1 MNSDPYTPARIREP
15 ALKPAAYPLLAA
27 AFFLTAAKPPEPK
40 PISYRV
46 TPILQKD
53 GTRALD
59 VRMRFRGE
67 PDGETELFLPSV
79 WAGSSE
85 LWRHAKGLEIRGARS
100 LGGTYD
106 KPLARHRPGARLKVR
121 YRIVSAYSE
130 DPGFAYEK
138 ARPMVRPDWFF
149 VHGESMFAVP
159 GDSQERPARFRW
171 GRLPKGWTAASD
183 LDHLEGKP
191 TTLANLVNSVAIGG
205 EKLRVVRRDLRGA
218 PLRVALLGDWQ
229 FTADQLADT
238 VTPIIA
244 AEDEFWGDRSSPY
257 LVAMAP
263 LGELPA
269 GLSYHGTG
277 RTDGF
282 SIASTSA
289 FELKQAVRFL
299 AHENMHGWVP
309 IALGGMPEEDEAR
322 DYWFSEGFNDYLASK
337 VLLRSRIWTLAEWA
351 ADKNE
356 TLLRYGQSPAKTAT
370 GAEIAQ
376 RFWTD
381 SAVQQVSY
389 DRGHLLAAKL
399 DSEIA
404 ARTGGTQSLETV
416 LQAQRRAAEGS
427 SELAVALFR
436 KTLRDRT
443 GIDIDPD
450 LERYAR
456 RGEILLLPAGL
467 LGDCARLVT
476 ERRKAFTRGYDADAT
491 RRGAGVISGVDRE
504 GPAYAAGLRDG
515 MQLVRREAGKIGDAS
530 VELAYRVAEGGK
542 ERVISYM
549 PEGKAEFEVQRVELT
564 ATGPEA
570 QAACRTRLGG
580 AS

>member
-1 MNSDPYTPARIREP
+1 M
-15 ALKPAAYPLLAA
+15 KPVAYLLLAA
-27 AFFLTAAKPPEPK
+27 ASLLLAAARPAPEPK
-40 PISYRV
+40 PVSYRIA
-46 TPILQKD
+46 PILQKD
-53 GTRALD
+53 GSRALE
-59 VRMRFRGE
+59 VRMRLKGDS
-67 PDGETELFLPSV
+67 DGETELFLPSV

-85 LWRHAKGLEIRGARS
+85 LWRHAKGLEIRGAKS

-106 KPLARHRPGARLKVR
+106 KPVARHRPGARLTLR
-121 YRIVSAYSE
+121 YRIVSAYAE
-130 DPGFAYEK
+130 DPGFNYEK
-138 ARPMVRPDWFF
+138 ARPLIRPDWFF
-149 VHGESMFAVP
+149 VHGESIFASP
-159 GDSQERPARFRW
+159 GGSQERPAKFRW

-183 LDHLEGKP
+183 LDHLAGKP
-191 TTLANLVNSVAIGG
+191 TTVANLINSVVVGG
-205 EKLRVVRRDLRGA
+205 AKLRLVKRDLRGA

-244 AEDEFWGDRSSPY
+244 AEDSFWGDRSSPY

-263 LGELPA
+263 LGELPS

-277 RTDGF
+277 RTDAF

-289 FELKQAVRFL
+289 FELKQAIRFL
-299 AHENMHGWVP
+299 AHENMHSWVP
-309 IALGGMPEEDEAR
+309 IALGGMPEEDEAK

-337 VLLRSRIWTLAEWA
+337 VLLRSGIWTLAEWA

-356 TLLRYGQSPAKTAT
+356 TLLRYGQSPAKTAD
-370 GAEIAQ
+370 GGEIAR

-381 SAVQQVSY
+381 EAVQQVSY
-389 DRGHLLAAKL
+389 DRGHLLAAKV

-404 ARTGGTQSLETV
+404 ARSGGKQSLESV
-416 LQAQRRAAEGS
+416 LRTQRRAAEGS
-427 SELAVALFR
+427 PELAVALFR
-436 KTLRDRT
+436 KILRDET

-456 RGEILLLPAGL
+456 RGEPLLLRADL
-467 LGDCARLVT
+467 LADCARVVT
-476 ERRKAFTRGYDADAT
+476 ERRKAFTRGYDSDST
-491 RRGAGVISGVDRE
+491 RRADGVIAGVDRE

-515 MQLVRREAGKIGDAS
+515 MKLIRREAGKIGDAS
-530 VELAYRVAEGGK
+530 VELAYRVADGGV

-564 ATGPEA
+564 ARPETE
-570 QAACRTRLGG
+570 AACRTRLGG

>member
-1 MNSDPYTPARIREP
+1 
-15 ALKPAAYPLLAA
+15 LKPAACLAA
-27 AFFLTAAKPPEPK
+27 ALLLTAAKPPEPR
-40 PISYRV
+40 PITYKV

-53 GTRALD
+53 GTRALE
-59 VRMRFRGE
+59 VRMRFTGDT
-67 PDGETELFLPSV
+67 DGETEIFLPSV
-79 WAGSSE
+79 WAGTSE
-85 LWRHAKGLEIRGARS
+85 MWRYVKGLKVRGAGS

-106 KPLARHRPGARLKVR
+106 RPLARHRPGSRLKLR
-121 YRIVSAYSE
+121 YRLISAYSE

-159 GDSQERPARFRW
+159 GDSQDRPATFKW
-171 GRLPKGWTAASD
+171 GRLPKGWTVASD

-191 TTLANLVNSVAIGG
+191 TPLANLVNSVLIGG
-205 EKLRVVRRDLRGA
+205 EELRVVRRDLRGA
-218 PLRVALLGDWQ
+218 PLRVALLGNWQ

-263 LGELPA
+263 LGELPS

-289 FELKQAVRFL
+289 FEIRQAVRFL

-309 IALGGMPEEDEAR
+309 IALGGMPEEGEAR
-322 DYWFSEGFNDYLASK
+322 DYWFSEGFNDYLAAK
-337 VLLRSRIWTLAEWA
+337 VLLRSGIWTLPEWA

-356 TLLRYGQSPAKTAT
+356 TLLRYGQSPAKTAD
-370 GAEIAQ
+370 GAEIAR

-389 DRGHLLAAKL
+389 DRGHLLAAGL
-399 DSEIA
+399 DGQIA
-404 ARTGGTQSLETV
+404 ARTGGRQSLETV
-416 LQAQRRAAEGS
+416 LRAQRQAAEGS
-427 SELAVALFR
+427 SELAVDLFR

-443 GIDIDPD
+443 GIDIDPA

-456 RGEILLLPAGL
+456 RGEALLLPADL
-467 LGDCARLVT
+467 LGDCARLIT

-491 RRGAGVISGVDRE
+491 REGGGVITGVDQE

-530 VELAYRVAEGGK
+530 VELAYRVTDGGT
-542 ERVISYM
+542 ERTIGYL
-549 PEGKAEFEVQRVELT
+549 PEGKTEFEVQRIELT
-564 ATGPEA
+564 AKGPEA
-570 QAACRTRLGG
+570 EAACRTRLGG

>member
-1 MNSDPYTPARIREP
+1 M
-15 ALKPAAYPLLAA
+15 KPVAYPLLAA
-27 AFFLTAAKPPEPK
+27 AALLLTAAKPPEARPVSFR
-40 PISYRV
+40 I
-46 TPILQKD
+46 TPILQQD
-53 GTRALD
+53 GSRALD
-59 VRMRFRGE
+59 VRMRLRGD

-85 LWRHAKGLEIRGARS
+85 LWRHAKGLEVRGARS

-106 KPLARHRPGARLKVR
+106 KPVARHRPGARLRLR
-121 YRIVSAYSE
+121 YRIVSAYAG

-149 VHGESMFAVP
+149 VHGESIFAVP
-159 GDSQERPARFRW
+159 GGGQERPAKFRW
-171 GRLPKGWTAASD
+171 GKLPKGWTVASD
-183 LDHLEGKP
+183 LDHLAGKP
-191 TTLANLVNSVAIGG
+191 TSLANLINSVLIGG
-205 EKLRVVRRDLRGA
+205 TKLRLVERDLRGA

-238 VTPIIA
+238 ITPIIA
-244 AEDEFWGDRSSPY
+244 AEDGFWGDPSSPY

-263 LGELPA
+263 LGELPS

-289 FELKQAVRFL
+289 FELRQAVRFL
-299 AHENMHGWVP
+299 AHENMHSWVP

-322 DYWFSEGFNDYLASK
+322 DYWFSEGFNDYLAAK
-337 VLLRSRIWTLAEWA
+337 VLLRAGIWSLAEWA
-351 ADKNE
+351 ADKND
-356 TLLRYGQSPAKTAT
+356 TLLRYAQSPAKTAD
-370 GAEIAQ
+370 GAEIAR

-399 DSEIA
+399 DREIA
-404 ARTGGTQSLETV
+404 ARSEGRQSLETV
-416 LQAQRRAAEGS
+416 LRTQRRAAEGS
-427 SELAVALFR
+427 PELAVGLFR
-436 KTLRDRT
+436 KILRDET

-450 LERYAR
+450 LDRYAR
-456 RGEILLLPAGL
+456 RGETLLLPADL

-491 RRGAGVISGVDRE
+491 RRGNGIIAGVDRD
-504 GPAYAAGLRDG
+504 GPAYSAGLRDG
-515 MQLVRREAGKIGDAS
+515 MQLVRRESGKIGDAS
-530 VELAYRVAEGGK
+530 VELAYRVTEGGV

-549 PEGKAEFEVQRVELT
+549 PEGKAEFEVQHVELT
-564 ATGPEA
+564 AAGPEA
-570 QAACRTRLGG
+570 EAACRTRLGG

>member
-1 MNSDPYTPARIREP
+1 M
-15 ALKPAAYPLLAA
+15 KPVACLLLAA
-27 AFFLTAAKPPEPK
+27 APFLTAAAPPGPK

-46 TPILQKD
+46 TPIVQED
-53 GTRALD
+53 GSRALD
-59 VRMRFRGE
+59 VRMRLKGDS
-67 PDGETELFLPSV
+67 DGETELFLPSV

-85 LWRHAKGLEIRGARS
+85 LWRHARGLEVRGAKS
-100 LGGTYD
+100 VGGSFD
-106 KPLARHRPGARLKVR
+106 KPVARHRPGARLTLR
-121 YRIVSAYSE
+121 YRIVSAYAE

-138 ARPMVRPDWFF
+138 ARPMIRPDWFF
-149 VHGESMFAVP
+149 VHGESIFAVP
-159 GDSQERPARFRW
+159 GGGQERPARFRW
-171 GRLPKGWTAASD
+171 GRLPKSWTVASD
-183 LDHLEGKP
+183 LDHLAGKP
-191 TTLANLVNSVAIGG
+191 TSLANLVNSVAIGG
-205 EKLRVVRRDLRGA
+205 AKLRLVRRDLRGA

-238 VTPIIA
+238 VTPILA

-263 LGELPA
+263 LGELPS

-299 AHENMHGWVP
+299 AHENMHSWVP

-337 VLLRSRIWTLAEWA
+337 VLLRAGIWSLAEWA
-351 ADKNE
+351 ADKND
-356 TLLRYGQSPAKTAT
+356 TLLRYAQSPARTAD
-370 GAEIAQ
+370 GAEIAR
-376 RFWTD
+376 RFWND

-404 ARTGGTQSLETV
+404 ARSAGRQSLETV
-416 LQAQRRAAEGS
+416 LRTQRRAAEGS
-427 SELAVALFR
+427 PELAVALFR
-436 KTLRDRT
+436 KTLREET
-443 GIDIDPD
+443 GIDLDPD

-456 RGEILLLPAGL
+456 RGESLLLPADL

-476 ERRKAFTRGYDADAT
+476 ERRRAFTRGYDADAT
-491 RRGAGVISGVDRE
+491 RRGNGIIAGVDRD

-515 MQLVRREAGKIGDAS
+515 MQLVRRESGKIGDAS
-530 VELAYRVAEGGK
+530 VDLAYRVTEGGV
-542 ERVISYM
+542 ERVISYR
-549 PEGKAEFEVQRVELT
+549 PEGKAEFDVQHVELT
-564 ATGPEA
+564 AAGPEA
-570 QAACRTRLGG
+570 EAACRTRLGG
-580 AS
+580 

>member
-1 MNSDPYTPARIREP
+1 M
-15 ALKPAAYPLLAA
+15 KPVACPLLAA
-27 AFFLTAAKPPEPK
+27 AFLLVAATPPEQK
-40 PISYRV
+40 PVSYRI
-46 TPILQKD
+46 TPALQKD
-53 GTRALD
+53 GSRTLD
-59 VRMRFRGE
+59 VRIRLRGDS
-67 PDGETELFLPSV
+67 DGETELFLPGI

-85 LWRHAKGLEIRGARS
+85 LWRHARGLEIRGAKS

-106 KPLARHRPGARLKVR
+106 KPVARHRPGARLTLR

-138 ARPMVRPDWFF
+138 ARPLIRPDWFF
-149 VHGESMFAVP
+149 VHGESVFARP
-159 GDSQERPARFRW
+159 GGPDERAARFKW
-171 GRLPKGWTAASD
+171 GKLPKGWTVASD
-183 LDHLEGKP
+183 LDHLKGKP
-191 TTLANLVNSVAIGG
+191 TTLANLINSVAIGG
-205 EKLRVVRRDLRGA
+205 TRLRLVRRDLRGA
-218 PLRVALLGDWQ
+218 ELRVALLGEWS

-244 AEDEFWGDRSSPY
+244 AEDSFWGERSAPF

-263 LGELPA
+263 LGELPS

-277 RTDGF
+277 RTDAF

-289 FELKQAVRFL
+289 FELRQAVRFL
-299 AHENMHGWVP
+299 AHEYMHSWVP
-309 IALGGMPEEDEAR
+309 IALGGMPEEDEAT

-337 VLLRSRIWTLAEWA
+337 VLLRAGIWTLAEWA

-356 TLLRYGQSPAKTAT
+356 TLLRYGQSPAKTAD
-370 GAEIAQ
+370 GAEIAR

-381 SAVQQVSY
+381 TAVQQVSY

-404 ARTGGTQSLETV
+404 ERSAGKQSLESV
-416 LQAQRRAAEGS
+416 LRTQRLAAEGS
-427 SELAVALFR
+427 PDLAVALFR
-436 KTLRDRT
+436 KTLRDET

-450 LERYAR
+450 LDRYAR
-456 RGEILLLPAGL
+456 RGESLLLPAGL

-491 RRGAGVISGVDRE
+491 RRADGVIAGVDRE

-515 MQLVRREAGKIGDAS
+515 MKLVRRESGKIGDAS
-530 VELAYRVAEGGK
+530 VELAYRVTEGGT

-549 PEGKAEFEVQRVELT
+549 PEGKAEFEVQRLELT
-564 ATGPEA
+564 ASVPEA
-570 QAACRTRLGG
+570 ETACAARLGG

>member
-1 MNSDPYTPARIREP
+1 M
-15 ALKPAAYPLLAA
+15 KPAAYPLLAA
-27 AFFLTAAKPPEPK
+27 AFLLTAAKPAEK
-40 PISYRV
+40 PISYRL
-46 TPILQKD
+46 TPVLQKD
-53 GTRALD
+53 GSRALD
-59 VRMRFRGE
+59 VRIRLRGDS
-67 PDGETELFLPSV
+67 DGETALFLPSV

-85 LWRHAKGLEIRGARS
+85 LWRHVKGLEIGGAKS

-106 KPLARHRPGARLKVR
+106 KPVARHRPGARLTLR
-121 YRIVSAYSE
+121 YRIVSAYTK

-149 VHGESMFAVP
+149 VHGESVFAVP
-159 GDSQERPARFRW
+159 GDGQARAAKFKW
-171 GRLPKGWTAASD
+171 GKLPKGWRVASD
-183 LDHLEGKP
+183 LDHLAGKP
-191 TTLANLVNSVAIGG
+191 TTVANLVNSVAIGG
-205 EKLRVVRRDLRGA
+205 TKLRVVSRDLRGA
-218 PLRVALLGDWQ
+218 PLRVAILGEWS
-229 FTADQLADT
+229 FTPDQLADT
-238 VTPIIA
+238 VTPIVA
-244 AEDEFWGDRSSPY
+244 AEDAFWGERSAPF

-263 LGELPA
+263 LGELPS

-277 RTDGF
+277 RADAF

-289 FELKQAVRFL
+289 FELRQAVRFL
-299 AHENMHGWVP
+299 AHEYMHSWVP
-309 IALGGMPEEDEAR
+309 IALGGMPEEDEPK

-337 VLLRSRIWTLAEWA
+337 VLLRAGIWSLAEWA
-351 ADKNE
+351 ADKND

-370 GAEIAQ
+370 GAEIAE

-404 ARTGGTQSLETV
+404 ARSARKQSLESV
-416 LQAQRRAAEGS
+416 LRTQRLAAEAS
-427 SELAVALFR
+427 PELAVALFR
-436 KTLRDRT
+436 KTLLGET
-443 GIDIDPD
+443 GIDLDPD

-456 RGEILLLPAGL
+456 RGETLLLPADL

-491 RRGAGVISGVDRE
+491 RRGNGVIAGVDRD

-515 MQLVRREAGKIGDAS
+515 MQLVRRESGKIGDAS
-530 VELAYRVAEGGK
+530 VELAYRITEGGV

-549 PEGKAEFEVQRVELT
+549 PEGKAEFDVQHVELT
-564 ATGPEA
+564 AAGPEA
-570 QAACRTRLGG
+570 EAACKARLGG